1 MRLFF
6 TQVRKPSE
14 EEDDHDEEYDEKS
27 FSHLNK
33 RQKTNVNEDV
43 DDYGSQPSNVPSD
56 ED

>member
-14 EEDDHDEEYDEKS
+14 EEDDHEEYDEKS